1 MVGDIFLQFCS
12 ISYEDKITS
21 SRKSVLL
28 ANCSYFWEDLLH
40 LCSYKMAFENS
51 WYNIYIYTMQC
62 SETRQSTEEHVIWH
76 RQQSLL
82 SFLNLFYPLLCWSF
96 VSAIF
101 VSVSHLCRQPSV
113 LMSAIFVVGHLCW
126 CQPSLLS
133 AIFVDVSHICCRPS
147 LKLLTMKVTVAS
159 VVNCR

>member
-51 WYNIYIYTMQC
+51 WYNIYIYILC
-62 SETRQSTEEHVIWH
+62 NVLKRG
-76 RQQSLL
+76 SLL
-82 SFLNLFYPLLCWSF
+82 KNMSSGTDNKVFWAFRTYSTLCYADHLYQPSLL

-101 VSVSHLCRQPSV
+101 VVS
-113 LMSAIFVVGHLCW
+113 HLCW
-126 CQPSLLS
+126 CQPSLLL
-133 AIFVDVSHICCRPS
+133 AIFVDVSHLCCRPS
-147 LKLLTMKVTVAS
+147 LLMSAIFVAGHL
-159 VVNCR
+159 